1 MSIQVECFRCGKRY
15 SAPDQWAGKQAK
27 CPKCGAGIDIP
38 IPVEDVEP
46 AEPAPT
52 AVPGLDLPGDQL
64 SAGPAVADPVSD
76 PFAAMSDPFAAM
88 SDPTSPFGAGGVALP
103 RRKTP
108 RRTGQASGGG
118 LVAMLLSRKLS
129 LAVAAASCLAFLV
142 IALLGAPLVGLVVAA
157 IGLSIAAM
165 GLNARIADLGVAARP
180 QRVQSAKFWTALVTS
195 AGLMT
200 GAAAWLGRDFQ
211 HTSIKIGFIL
221 FWLFL
226 GVAGPCLSF
235 WGKALF
241 QRFGLF
247 RVAACSYLGAFAMFL
262 VVGLSGVFAL
272 VAASR
277 PLTSLENPQELFDLD
292 SVELPGFPDRGSPQT
307 FKPGV
312 DVVDVELKVSRWA
325 PGHNNRLRIY
335 TPPGSH
341 APGSLPCVL
350 IAPAGSNMLSGMRLD
365 DDADHP
371 EHVPYVEAGFAV
383 VAFELDGEY
392 STEEPSDAE
401 VVAKYRQFAAAHA
414 GLVNARN
421 ALEYVLAKMP
431 EVDPGRIY
439 AVGHSSA
446 ATLAVLFAEHEP
458 RLRACVAFAPVT
470 DLDKRLG
477 QEAEMVSRLLP
488 NGESFLVKASP
499 ITHAASLECPLF
511 LFHATDDTVVYTSQ
525 SYGLSNKLRDL
536 GADVKL
542 VTPPFGDHY
551 DAMIEEG
558 IPGAIRWLQ
567 ERGGPS
573 AVASA
578 GGDTTPAPRR
588 PEPDQTPRPEP
599 DETAGPPDSPETPFP
614 SGMPAPFRPRDM
626 RSPPRRPGMP
636 PNSRPSAPTN
646 PFETAHPDSPAT
658 VPSQPPGATPGSE
671 GGLDQLVQ
679 TIRSSPGDWVRCLPA
694 LNALAGMQ
702 PVEARRAE
710 VAAVIEP
717 LVTDPNPSI
726 QMTAIKALGTWGT
739 KQSVPALVKL
749 LTGPDLGVR
758 WTAMD
763 ALGKL
768 KSAEAVD
775 LVAERVPDRQDGM
788 HAVRALTQMGPVA
801 EDAVIKLL
809 GHGDFLV
816 RMKACNVLEQIGG
829 PKSVEALQQLIQV
842 ETHPAP
848 KGAATRVLDKLRS
861 KS

>member
-1 MSIQVECFRCGKRY
+1 MSIQVECLGCGKRY
-15 SAPDQWAGKQAK
+15 LAPEQWAGKQAK
-27 CPKCGAGIDIP
+27 CPQCGATVEIP

-46 AEPAPT
+46 ADPAPT
-52 AVPGLDLPGDQL
+52 AVPVLDLPGDQL
-64 SAGPAVADPVSD
+64 SAGPAVADLVSD
-76 PFAAMSDPFAAM
+76 PFAAMSDPA
-88 SDPTSPFGAGGVALP
+88 SPFGAGGVALP
-103 RRKTP
+103 RRKAP

-118 LVAMLLSRKLS
+118 LAAMLLSRKLS

-142 IALLGAPLVGLVVAA
+142 IAALEAPLAGLVVAA

-165 GLNARIADLGVAARP
+165 GLNARTADFGVAARP
-180 QRVQSAKFWTALVTS
+180 EPVRMAKYFGAVFTT

-200 GAAAWLGRDFQ
+200 GAAVWLGRDFR
-211 HTSIKIGFIL
+211 HTNIKIGFIL
-221 FWLFL
+221 CMFFF
-226 GVAGPCLSF
+226 GVAGPTVGF

-247 RVAACSYLGAFAMFL
+247 RVAACSYLGAFAVFM
-262 VVGLSGVFAL
+262 VVGLSGVFGL

-277 PLTSLENPQELFDLD
+277 PLTCLENPQELFALD
-292 SVELPGFPDRGSPQT
+292 SVPLPGFPDRGSPRNLQ
-307 FKPGV
+307 PGV
-312 DVVDVELKVSRWA
+312 DVVDVELKVSRGK
-325 PGHNNRLRIY
+325 PGHYNRLRIY
-335 TPPGSH
+335 TPSGSH

-350 IAPAGSNMLSGMRLD
+350 IAPAGTNLLSGSHLGTD
-365 DDADHP
+365 PDHP
-371 EHVPYVEAGFAV
+371 ERVPYVEAGFAV

-431 EVDPGRIY
+431 EVDPDRIY

-446 ATLAVLFAEHEP
+446 AALAVLFAEHEP
-458 RLRACVAFAPVT
+458 RIRACAAFAPVT
-470 DLDKRLG
+470 DLDKSFG
-477 QEAEMVSRLLP
+477 QEAEMLSQILP

-499 ITHAASLECPLF
+499 ITHAASLKCPLF
-511 LFHATDDTVVYTSQ
+511 LFHTDHDSVVPASQ

-536 GADVKL
+536 GADVTL

-558 IPGAIRWLQ
+558 IPRAIRWLQ
-567 ERGGPS
+567 ELGGPS
-573 AVASA
+573 GVASA
-578 GGDTTPAPRR
+578 GGETTPAPRR
-588 PEPDQTPRPEP
+588 PEPEQTPRPEP
-599 DETAGPPDSPETPFP
+599 DETAGPPDSPETPLP
-614 SGMPAPFRPRDM
+614 PDMPGRFRPPGM
-626 RSPPRRPGMP
+626 RSLPHRPGMP
-636 PNSRPSAPTN
+636 PGSRPSAPTN
-646 PFETAHPDSPAT
+646 PFETARPDSPAT
-658 VPSQPPGATPGSE
+658 VPSRPSGATPGGE
-671 GGLDQLVQ
+671 GGLDQLLQ

-717 LVTDPNPSI
+717 LITDPNPAI
-726 QMTAIKALGTWGT
+726 QRTAIQALGTWGT
-739 KQSVPALVKL
+739 KQSVPALAKL

-775 LVAERVPDRQDGM
+775 LLAERVPDRQDGM

-829 PKSVEALQQLIQV
+829 PKSVEALEKLMEV